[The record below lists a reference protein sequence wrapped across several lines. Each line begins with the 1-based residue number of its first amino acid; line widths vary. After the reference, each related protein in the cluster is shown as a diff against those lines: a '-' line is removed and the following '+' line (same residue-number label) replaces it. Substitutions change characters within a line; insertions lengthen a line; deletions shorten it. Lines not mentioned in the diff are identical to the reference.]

1 MTPLPFTLRQLE
13 LFAALA
19 QDLSVRGCARR
30 LGISHAAV
38 SNQIALLEEQ
48 LGFDLVAR
56 QAGKGLELTAQ
67 GIAFAEDLRA
77 FHAAADRLAA
87 HRAEEPAEPCAGR
100 FRVRIGLALF
110 EHYVRPRLGHLLG
123 AHPELE
129 ITFDTHVPGEAR
141 DPGHPEPEP
150 DFALFHAP
158 LGGEVGEGTRCLAQ
172 VRCAI
177 YAARALVGDVAEALS
192 PQAVSALPF
201 ILPAAGSDQTRAH
214 LDGLARLGIVP
225 RRIVG
230 HCDDFDV
237 MVNLVERGMGAACMT
252 EPMIAPAIR
261 PHLAALFPLENYRL
275 MWRRRAGVEGHLPDL
290 VADFLLGC
298 VMDNP
303 DYPAQV

>member
-38 SNQIALLEEQ
+38 SSQIGLLEKQ
-48 LGFDLVAR
+48 LGFALIAR
-56 QAGKGLELTAQ
+56 QAGKGLALTAQ
-67 GIAFAEDLRA
+67 GMAFAEDLRA
-77 FHAAADRLAA
+77 FHAAAGRLAA
-87 HRAEEPAEPCAGR
+87 HRPEETAEPCAGR

-110 EHYVRPRLGHLLG
+110 EHYVRPRLGYLLG

-129 ITFDTHVPGEAR
+129 IAFDTHVPGEAF
-141 DPGHPEPEP
+141 DPGQREPEP

-158 LGGEVGEGTRCLAQ
+158 LVGEVGEGARSLAQ

-177 YAARALVGDVAEALS
+177 YAARSLVGDAAEELS
-192 PQAVSALPF
+192 HQAVSALPF
-201 ILPAAGSDQTRAH
+201 ILPAAGSDQIRAQ

-252 EPMIAPAIR
+252 EAMIAPAIR
-261 PHLAALFPLENYRL
+261 PHLAPLFPLENYRL
-275 MWRRRAGVEGHLPDL
+275 MWMRRAGAEGRLPDL
-290 VADFLLGC
+290 VADFLIGC

-303 DYPAQV
+303 DYPALI